1 MSGEVTYTDL
11 LYDERDGVATIT
23 INRPEKLNA
32 FRGKTCDE
40 SRSRCL
46 NNWQT
51 ILGASF
57 NQS

>member
-1 MSGEVTYTDL
+1 MSGEVTYADL

-40 SRSRCL
+40 LIDAL
-46 NNWQT
+46 NHSSG
-51 ILGASF
+51 IPASA
-57 NQS
+57 SSC